1 MGDILTNLLAW
12 LEGGWFA
19 DWLGGLVS
27 YCLDRLVDERGINLS
42 VCLSL
47 ISLPS
52 CREVTT
58 ESLSLLKPPD
68 GRVLPQVTVLSHE
81 YFFFIILA
89 V

>member
-1 MGDILTNLLAW
+1 MGDILTNLLGW

-47 ISLPS
+47 ISAK
-52 CREVTT
+52 
-58 ESLSLLKPPD
+58 LSRSDHRIPLTPEAARWKSITSSDSIIP
-68 GRVLPQVTVLSHE
+68 RI
-81 YFFFIILA
+81 FFFIILA